1 MLHTQNKVPMVN
13 SKDFN
18 KEESLYRKWDIN
30 ISMRKKKKSTRMV
43 SSKPWEC
50 SNCKKTHLLKF
61 FITPIPILNH
71 HFNMPI
77 LINMMK
83 TIKSNNLATIKTL
96 SEGLKKLLESL
107 MPIKSF
113 KSSKRKASQQVLCNN
128 WEKIIK
134 EK

>member
-1 MLHTQNKVPMVN
+1 
-13 SKDFN
+13 
-18 KEESLYRKWDIN
+18 
-30 ISMRKKKKSTRMV
+30 MRKKKKSTRMV

-128 WEKIIK
+128 
-134 EK
+134 